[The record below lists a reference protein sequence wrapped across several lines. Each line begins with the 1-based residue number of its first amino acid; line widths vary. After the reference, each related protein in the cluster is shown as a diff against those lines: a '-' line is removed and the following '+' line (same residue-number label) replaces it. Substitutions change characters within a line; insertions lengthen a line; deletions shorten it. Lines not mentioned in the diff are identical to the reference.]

1 MAPSKHPCLSQTRK
15 THIKVGKRELNEMC
29 KGGLSTIILIF
40 RIKHMVSCS
49 SEVLHY
55 YVEMGHLV
63 FLYLPKILCFFQQS
77 LKFGSLLMSQR
88 NCTLNSKKNIIT
100 LFYTFAE
107 KIFEMLHICDNF
119 FLLQICYAP
128 TNDDNGNSNS
138 DYGQVKLGQAPMG
151 ANLYIC
157 DKNVNF

>member
-1 MAPSKHPCLSQTRK
+1 MKSLALLCRNGSSG
-15 THIKVGKRELNEMC
+15 V
-29 KGGLSTIILIF
+29 LIF
-40 RIKHMVSCS
+40 T
-49 SEVLHY
+49 ENFVLFST
-55 YVEMGHLV
+55 VTKIWEFIDVPEKLHL
-63 FLYLPKILCFFQQS
+63 KQQ
-77 LKFGSLLMSQR
+77 
-88 NCTLNSKKNIIT
+88 KNIIT